1 MRGWAGKRISR
12 TVHTSLV
19 YLTRNWA
26 LLHRRNWISTGQRE
40 SITKCKETTY
50 AIDLVWPRQT
60 GPLRLLP
67 PYLKSVIIACVADQ
81 YKDDM
86 LSMLCIHTDCKYGA
100 SNHWC
105 TVHQWFFW
113 TLLLIGR
120 KGNRDMWY
128 MYTMS
133 SAVAGNVILVEVK
146 EYYFTMGMVNY
157 CRMILQINTSAFWLY
172 ERWESMHVM

>member
-1 MRGWAGKRISR
+1 MIRGWAGKRISR

-19 YLTRNWA
+19 YLTRNCA
-26 LLHRRNWISTGQRE
+26 LLHRRIWISTGQRE
-40 SITKCKETTY
+40 RNTKCKERTY

-86 LSMLCIHTDCKYGA
+86 LSMLYIHTDCKYGA

-120 KGNRDMWY
+120 KGNRDMSGPGGCGFKFNL
-128 MYTMS
+128 YTS
-133 SAVAGNVILVEVK
+133 GGYVCEP
-146 EYYFTMGMVNY
+146 E
-157 CRMILQINTSAFWLY
+157 TSCSCQLGPP
-172 ERWESMHVM
+172 